1 LEKERVISFETTPD
15 NLRASITRFHGV
27 ESMENDYMLQ
37 EEDQEDLMVSPSQSP
52 SAKDQNLVTAH
63 FGINTV
69 DDDELL
75 M

>member
-1 LEKERVISFETTPD
+1 
-15 NLRASITRFHGV
+15 
-27 ESMENDYMLQ
+27 MENDYMLQ